1 MSFESTFK
9 IRTFHAD
16 SFGHVNN
23 ARYLELLEEARWQ
36 FAEHHGL
43 LELLN
48 EQNVGFIIMQM
59 NLRFR
64 LPVVEGDTIQVL
76 TRLISLGTASGELEQ
91 RIMKSDKLAAK
102 SMFQFA
108 LIDRKSGVSVPIAG
122 RIRSLLSNIVQTKRA
137 GE

>member
-9 IRTFHAD
+9 IRSFHTD

-43 LELLN
+43 IDLLN
-48 EQNVGFIIMQM
+48 EDYLGFIIVEM

-64 LPVVEGDTIQVL
+64 LPVVEGDTIQVS
-76 TRLISLGTASGELEQ
+76 TSLITLGTAIGEVEQ
-91 RIMKSDKLAAK
+91 LIVKKDVDKLAAK
-102 SMFQFA
+102 SLFRFV
-108 LIDRKSGVSVPIAG
+108 LIDRRTGASVPIAG
-122 RIRSLLSNIVQTKRA
+122 EIRSLLSSIIEPKKA
-137 GE
+137 

>member
-43 LELLN
+43 IDLLN
-48 EQNVGFIIMQM
+48 EENLGFIIMQM

-64 LPVVEGDTIQVL
+64 LPVVEGDTIQVS
-76 TRLISLGTASGELEQ
+76 TSLIKLGTAVGEVEQ
-91 RIMKSDKLAAK
+91 RIVKQGAGKVAVKST
-102 SMFQFA
+102 FHF
-108 LIDRKSGVSVPIAG
+108 
-122 RIRSLLSNIVQTKRA
+122 
-137 GE
+137 

>member
-36 FAEHHGL
+36 FAEYHGL
-43 LELLN
+43 IELLN

-91 RIMKSDKLAAK
+91 RIMKNGKLAAK

-108 LIDRKSGVSVPIAG
+108 LIDRTSGVSVPITG
-122 RIRSLLSNIVQTKRA
+122 KIRSLLSNIVQTKRA